1 MSIAEEQLPEVDP
14 IAAPVGAAAV
24 HTAPAT
30 RRRSVLE
37 RLGRDRELR
46 RVVAF
51 LIAGGVSAAVTL
63 TVTSVLT
70 EALHHSFF
78 WSAVIGTELG
88 IIVNFIVNDHLA
100 FRDLA
105 GHRRPLPVRL
115 LRFHVT
121 CATGQTVILLLSLLL
136 HDAVH
141 WRAVFAQAVPIV
153 LVTGLN
159 FVMHRFWTYRAVHA
173 HGQSVGAR

>member
-1 MSIAEEQLPEVDP
+1 MRIAEEQLPEVDP
-14 IAAPVGAAAV
+14 VAAPFGAAAAHAV
-24 HTAPAT
+24 LAT
-30 RRRSVLE
+30 RRRGILE
-37 RLGRDRELR
+37 RVRRDRELR

-70 EALHHSFF
+70 DVLHHSFF
-78 WSAVIGTELG
+78 WSAVSGTELG
-88 IIVNFIVNDHLA
+88 IIVNFTINDHLA

-105 GHRRPLPVRL
+105 GHLRPLPVRL
-115 LRFHVT
+115 LRFHIT
-121 CATGQTVILLLSLLL
+121 CATGQTIILLLSLLL

-153 LVTGLN
+153 LVTALN
-159 FVMHRFWTYRAVHA
+159 FVMHRFWTYRAGHA
-173 HGQSVGAR
+173 NAHR